1 MIDQQSPS
9 PLEQSLVRART
20 RRGVASPGL
29 VLAPKKEERWWPR
42 LVLVAGNAPKVSP
55 GWRVPVRQHRGTAGS

>member
-1 MIDQQSPS
+1 MIDQQS
-9 PLEQSLVRART
+9 PLEQSLVCAWT

-42 LVLVAGNAPKVSP
+42 LILVAGNPLEVSP
-55 GWRVPVRQHRGTAGS
+55 GWRVPIYQHRGTAGS